1 MQHPSDHARWLMLL
15 LLFVARVAMGFQFQ
29 SVASTAPFLVRD
41 LGIGYAQVGTLIG
54 LYMLPGVLIALPGGL
69 MGHRFGDKAICASGL
84 ALMMAGG
91 LILGTAHGY
100 GIAVLGRLL
109 SGVGAVLFN
118 LVLTKMTTDW
128 FAGREIVLAMAV
140 ILSSWPF
147 GIAAGLL
154 SQGVIA
160 QTAGWPAA
168 MHVATGLCA
177 AALLLMTTLYR
188 RPPGPASAPL
198 TKKRRALPAGRAVPA
213 LIVAGLGW
221 GLLNLGLVLFF
232 SFVPLMLVEQGVP
245 SLSAASWAGAALWIS
260 MISIPL
266 GGLAVQRSGMPDAA
280 IFVFCC
286 AAAVVLAL
294 LPTGAVPLLLC
305 ILFGLV
311 LGPPPGAIMAQPAR
325 VLAPADRAAGLGV
338 FYTFY
343 YLLVATGPALAG
355 LLRDHT
361 GTASAPVLLGALA
374 FLLVPVCTMTFRAL
388 ARPRPV
394 AA

>member
-1 MQHPSDHARWLMLL
+1 MLL

-69 MGHRFGDKAICASGL
+69 LGHRLGDKAICATGL

-100 GIAVLGRLL
+100 PIAVLGRLL

-154 SQGVIA
+154 SQGLIA
-160 QTAGWPAA
+160 QAAGWPAA
-168 MHVATGLCA
+168 MHVATALCA
-177 AALLLMTTLYR
+177 AALLLVTALYR
-188 RPPGPASAPL
+188 SPPDAASAQP
-198 TKKRRALPAGRAVPA
+198 TKERRTLPPRRELFSVTA
-213 LIVAGLGW
+213 AGLGW
-221 GLLNLGLVLFF
+221 GFLNVGFVLFF
-232 SFVPLMLVEQGVP
+232 SFALAMLVEQGIP
-245 SLSAASWAGAALWIS
+245 SLGAASWAGTTLWIT
-260 MISIPL
+260 MLSIPL
-266 GGLAVQRSGMPDAA
+266 GGLAVQRSGRPDAA
-280 IFVFCC
+280 ILIFSC
-286 AAAVVLAL
+286 ATAAVMAL
-294 LPTGAVPLLLC
+294 LPTGAFPLLLC
-305 ILFGLV
+305 ILLGLL
-311 LGPPPGAIMAQPAR
+311 LGPAPGAVMAQPAR
-325 VLAPADRAAGLGV
+325 VLAPADRAAGLGL
-338 FYTFY
+338 FYTCY
-343 YLLVATGPALAG
+343 YLLMAVGPALAG

-361 GTASAPVLLGALA
+361 GTASAPVLMGALT
-374 FLLVPVCTMTFRAL
+374 FFTVPVCTLAFRAL

-394 AA
+394 VA